1 MTLTVI
7 AEAGVNHNGD
17 EKLAHTLIDVA
28 VEAGADS
35 VKFQT
40 FDPAK
45 LTSSHAAMAAYQA
58 ERSDSGGQAELL
70 SSLTLPESAW
80 ERLRDHATD
89 VGITFFSTPFD
100 LDSARMLVDLGV
112 GALKVSSGELTNL
125 PFLRA
130 LATMDVPLLVSTGMG
145 DAAEVTAAV
154 EACAG
159 APALTLFHCVSS
171 YPAPIDQANLRAI
184 PAMREAH
191 GVPVGWSDHTVGS
204 TSAIAAVA
212 LGATVLEKHFTT
224 DTSLPGPDH
233 AASAEPAEL
242 AEYIAVTRA
251 AASALG
257 DGVKRRM
264 PAEEDVA
271 AVARRSWH
279 AARDLTAG
287 ETLVESDAVALR
299 PEIGISPAIALTG
312 GRVLRPVAAG
322 DPISADDVE
331 LP

>member
-17 EKLAHTLIDVA
+17 EDLAHTLIDVA
-28 VEAGADS
+28 VEAGADA

-40 FDPAK
+40 FEPSK
-45 LTSSHAAMAAYQA
+45 LTSSHARTAAYQA
-58 ERSDSGGQAELL
+58 DRSGLADQSELL

-80 ERLRDHATD
+80 ARLRDHAND
-89 VGITFFSTPFD
+89 AGITFLSTPFD
-100 LDSARMLVDLGV
+100 IDSARMLVGLGV
-112 GALKVSSGELTNL
+112 SALKVSSGELTNL

-130 LATMDVPLLVSTGMG
+130 LAAMDVPLLVSTGMG
-145 DAAEVTAAV
+145 DAAEVAAAV

-159 APALTLFHCVSS
+159 APSLTLFHCVSS

-184 PAMREAH
+184 PAMRDAH
-191 GVPVGWSDHTVGS
+191 GVPVGWSDHTIGA

-224 DTSLPGPDH
+224 DNSLPGPDH

-242 AEYIAVTRA
+242 AAYIQATRDS
-251 AASALG
+251 AASLG

-264 PAEEDVA
+264 PAEMENAPV
-271 AVARRSWH
+271 VRRSWH
-279 AARDLTAG
+279 ATRDLAAG
-287 ETLVESDAVALR
+287 ETLAETDAVALR
-299 PEIGISPAIALTG
+299 PELGITPVVTLTG
-312 GRVLRPVAAG
+312 ARVVRPVAAG
-322 DPISADDVE
+322 DPITAADVE